1 MNGFSINTEN
11 ISECPDWLATLVV
24 NKPKKAKKVPAKAST
39 TTIRQSANDESQ
51 SSGATR
57 AVVSE
62 GSRNDALFRDACRL
76 RSMDVPEE
84 TALRTLIELNDGK
97 CVPPLDSNEVAAIFK
112 SAYSYPNTPIEHEAT
127 TDMGNGQRMARLFG
141 ETLRYIPQLDKYILW
156 NDNRWEVDDAL
167 QIQIRAEEM
176 VYSIETEAIQAGEAG
191 NAEIAK
197 ELWGHFNKSQANAR
211 INAAIERFK
220 PKVVTP
226 KYELDTDDYLLG
238 VKNGVVDLKTGKVRE
253 AQKEDFITKLARVEH
268 NPVADCP
275 IWKDFLL
282 DVMQGDQVMV
292 DYLQTVFGYMLT
304 GSTREQCWFF
314 LHGSGANGKSTL
326 INVIDALMGDYAD
339 TISSENLM
347 IKKYGGGGA
356 SPELAKLDGKRL
368 VVANELEENA
378 LMSEVLVKKVTGE
391 DKIDTRFLYK
401 DPFSYFPKF
410 KFFMVGNHRPNIR
423 GTDQGMWRRVR
434 LIEFG
439 AYFEPEDRDKLLDV
453 KLLRELPG
461 ILNWMIE
468 GCLKW
473 QQEGLQTPQK
483 VEEQTDAYRKQQ
495 DVVQQWLDECCE
507 VEKVTDKDFE
517 YVQELFDSYK
527 AWAER
532 NNEWPMKKRQFTE
545 KLKEKNF
552 EFGNRSRGRIFKKI
566 KLGRVFISDDDE
578 IEESTVKRDHL
589 LEGLQCD

>member
-1 MNGFSINTEN
+1 MSLFSIDTKDV
-11 ISECPDWLATLVV
+11 SDCPDWLAAMVV
-24 NKPKKAKKVPAKAST
+24 KKPEKAKKKAAKAT
-39 TTIRQSANDESQ
+39 TRSIQQSANDESQ
-51 SSGATR
+51 SSDVTTTIVA
-57 AVVSE
+57 E
-62 GSRNDALFRDACRL
+62 GSRNATLFKDACRL
-76 RSMDVPEE
+76 RAMGMPEE
-84 TALRTLIELNDGK
+84 EAFKSLQALNLHVCKPPLSENELN
-97 CVPPLDSNEVAAIFK
+97 SIFK
-112 SAYSYPNTPIEHEAT
+112 SAFSYPETAVKHEPT
-127 TDMGNGQRMARLFG
+127 TDMGNGQRMARIFG
-141 ETLRYIPQLDKYILW
+141 ETLRYVPELDKYILW
-156 NDNRWEVDDAL
+156 NDIRWEVDDAL

-191 NAEIAK
+191 NAETAK
-197 ELWGHFNKSQANAR
+197 ELWGHFDKSQANAR

-226 KYELDTDDYLLG
+226 KFELDTDDYLLG

-268 NPVADCP
+268 NPIADCP

-282 DVMQGDQVMV
+282 GVMQGDQDMV
-292 DYLQTVFGYMLT
+292 DYLQTVLGYMLT

-347 IKKYGGGGA
+347 IKKHGGGGA

-410 KFFMVGNHRPNIR
+410 KFFMVGNHKPNIR

-439 AYFEPEDRDKLLDV
+439 AYFEPDDRDKLLDV

-473 QQEGLQTPQK
+473 QQQGLQTPLK
-483 VEEQTDAYRKQQ
+483 VENQTDAYRKQQ

-507 VEKVTDKDFE
+507 VVKVTSKDFE
-517 YVQELFDSYK
+517 YVQELFDSYNT
-527 AWAER
+527 WAER

-545 KLKEKNF
+545 KLKEKSF
-552 EFGNRSRGRIFKKI
+552 KFGNRSRGRIFKKI

-578 IEESTVKRDHL
+578 IEESSVRRDYM
-589 LEGLQCD
+589 LEGLQGD